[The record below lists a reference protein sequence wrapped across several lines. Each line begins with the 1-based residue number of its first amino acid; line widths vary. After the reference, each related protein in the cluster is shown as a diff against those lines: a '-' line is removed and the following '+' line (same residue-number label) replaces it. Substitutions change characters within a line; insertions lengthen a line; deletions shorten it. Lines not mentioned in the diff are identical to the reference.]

1 MTPDTHLV
9 HLCSA
14 VTAGKSSHLIVE
26 LPQKFIY
33 PLTLNIPYYPLNN
46 RQWRLEDL
54 PAELTKITNGKN
66 TADTLYNKF

>member
-46 RQWRLEDL
+46 RQ
-54 PAELTKITNGKN
+54 
-66 TADTLYNKF
+66 